1 VARVLGSRPA
11 LDGVRALAIVGVM
24 GLHADARLFRGGF
37 YGVDIFFVLSAFLIT
52 SLIIEECDARGGRYD
67 FRAFYWRRAFRLGPA
82 LVLWLVLIAPP
93 TAIAIHQG
101 SQIPIATAASLFY
114 FSDYALAVGV
124 DLGDAYTHVWSLS
137 IEEQFYMVW
146 PWILVAVLLTSPA
159 RVQRW
164 ALVAAVP
171 AAVLVMVV
179 TGHWWASNYY
189 LPSGHIVPLAVGCL
203 TANLFMRGAP
213 ERLEQLVRSR
223 VVGIA
228 CIALLAAVIVGYR
241 PINSAEQQA
250 VLLLV
255 ISLVVGALLLHLCLG
270 AGGTSHR
277 LFSLPPVLWVGRR
290 SYGLYLYH
298 RTLAILIPALIPG
311 MRLTYAAPLV
321 LAISLILAGLSFR
334 FVERPINRG
343 GRSWL
348 RSRSRVAHVPELI
361 QPTK

>member
-1 VARVLGSRPA
+1 LPASLSR
-11 LDGVRALAIVGVM
+11 
-24 GLHADARLFRGGF
+24 
-37 YGVDIFFVLSAFLIT
+37 
-52 SLIIEECDARGGRYD
+52 SLIALPDEVDESQREAVVKELHDAKR
-67 FRAFYWRRAFRLGPA
+67 F
-82 LVLWLVLIAPP
+82 
-93 TAIAIHQG
+93 T
-101 SQIPIATAASLFY
+101 
-114 FSDYALAVGV
+114 
-124 DLGDAYTHVWSLS
+124 
-137 IEEQFYMVW
+137 
-146 PWILVAVLLTSPA
+146 
-159 RVQRW
+159 
-164 ALVAAVP
+164 
-171 AAVLVMVV
+171 
-179 TGHWWASNYY
+179 
-189 LPSGHIVPLAVGCL
+189 VGCL